1 MEQKKSPEKHSHS
14 QLIFD
19 ENPKAMRWSNDC
31 LLNKFYWNNWT
42 SSCKKINLDRDLIPF
57 IKVNSK
63 WVTDIKCKMQ
73 TVKFLEVNI
82 GKNP

>member
-19 ENPKAMRWSNDC
+19 KNPKAMRWSNDC
-31 LLNKFYWNNWT
+31 LLNKFT
-42 SSCKKINLDRDLIPF
+42 GTTGHLHAKKLILDRDLIPS

-73 TVKFLEVNI
+73 L
-82 GKNP
+82 